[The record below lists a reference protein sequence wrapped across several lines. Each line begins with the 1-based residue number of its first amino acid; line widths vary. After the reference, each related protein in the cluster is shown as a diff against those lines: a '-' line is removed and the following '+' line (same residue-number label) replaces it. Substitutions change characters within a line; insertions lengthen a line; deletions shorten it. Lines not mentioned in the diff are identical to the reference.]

1 LTDFNL
7 NYKQTVILKVTVPKS
22 AIKWTINIS
31 PTKNIR
37 FNDILFH
44 SNFRQSKNSVIFND
58 RVGTWGDWIKL
69 YYPRTKTTTYE
80 VMIQMRKEGFCLF
93 IDNNF
98 FGILNHR
105 RDIDQYKH
113 LILSIPA
120 TGDDFESEEVIV
132 NKIWWGYK
140 SPEFHIIPTE
150 KLKTQTD
157 EQKEKIPDTPYYDRT
172 LFISGLPQ
180 CTDREV
186 QYSQENAL
194 REIFPELEAV
204 SVPPNSDQAFVRFPS
219 PSHVDST
226 IEEFEG
232 EMQMAGEKG
241 GIYVLKLSKLTD
253 STIV

>member
-1 LTDFNL
+1 MNKF
-7 NYKQTVILKVTVPKS
+7 
-22 AIKWTINIS
+22 
-31 PTKNIR
+31 
-37 FNDILFH
+37 
-44 SNFRQSKNSVIFND
+44 
-58 RVGTWGDWIKL
+58 L
-69 YYPRTKTTTYE
+69 YYLLIYWFFNYPNDWYYIGE
-80 VMIQMRKEGFCLF
+80 DHG
-93 IDNNF
+93 IDN
-98 FGILNHR
+98 I
-105 RDIDQYKH
+105 IQ
-113 LILSIPA
+113 SIRNA
-120 TGDDFESEEVIV
+120 
-132 NKIWWGYK
+132 K
-140 SPEFHIIPTE
+140 
-150 KLKTQTD
+150 TD

-253 STIV
+253 STIVWRCHYTTAFLTKFYIEKKQLDYLMK